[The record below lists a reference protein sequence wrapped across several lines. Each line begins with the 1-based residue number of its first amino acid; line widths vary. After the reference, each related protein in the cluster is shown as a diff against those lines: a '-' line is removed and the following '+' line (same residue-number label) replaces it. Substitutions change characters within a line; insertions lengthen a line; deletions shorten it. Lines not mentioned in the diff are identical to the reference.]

1 LKIWFIPQVI
11 MMMFVYYS
19 SDFSMAEIKVRIEG
33 RVKRIEYL
41 RYLASV
47 RAEEQQAWDIGIR
60 ITRKSIEEIREEF
73 VRVSNFDSIYINI

>member
-1 LKIWFIPQVI
+1 MGKVTIKIR
-11 MMMFVYYS
+11 S
-19 SDFSMAEIKVRIEG
+19 EG

-41 RYLASV
+41 RYLAQV

-60 ITRKSIEEIREEF
+60 ITRKSIEEIREEL

>member
-1 LKIWFIPQVI
+1 MEK
-11 MMMFVYYS
+11 
-19 SDFSMAEIKVRIEG
+19 KVKIEG

-41 RYLASV
+41 RYLADV
-47 RAEEQQAWDIGIR
+47 RAEEQQAVDMGYR

>member
-1 LKIWFIPQVI
+1 MEK
-11 MMMFVYYS
+11 
-19 SDFSMAEIKVRIEG
+19 KVRIEG

-47 RAEEQQAWDIGIR
+47 RAEEQQAWNIGIR

-73 VRVSNFDSIYINI
+73 VRVSNFDSIYLEI